1 MLSQRKNQAPP
12 ARATA
17 RVTLVSACALGLVC
31 LLAAEKKGY
40 GAAPPQRKSAA
51 PAGPKRSEPKPPPPL
66 AEILPALA
74 PPRADRCASDVRP
87 VVRPPVRVLP
97 MGDGGSP
104 GAPSGGAALAW
115 RGFECPQ
122 RATPREPHGDR
133 SVANPLDGAILTAIR
148 PLAPPLG

>member
-1 MLSQRKNQAPP
+1 MLSPRKNQTLP
-12 ARATA
+12 ACATV

-40 GAAPPQRKSAA
+40 GASPPPRRSTP
-51 PAGPKRSEPKPPPPL
+51 PARPKRSEPKPPPPL
-66 AEILPALA
+66 AEVLPALA
-74 PPRADRCASDVRP
+74 PPRADRCAGDVRP

-104 GAPSGGAALAW
+104 DAPSGGAALAW
-115 RGFECPQ
+115 RGFDFPQ

-133 SVANPLDGAILTAIR
+133 SIANPLDGAILTAIR
-148 PLAPPLG
+148 PLAPPLR